1 MTIIDGIVQA
11 IIQGI
16 TEFLPVS
23 SSGHLSIFQHITGQ
37 TGDSGIAFS
46 LILHLGTLLAIFIS
60 FHKIIFD
67 LIKEFFVILKEFI
80 SFKFSFKDINPN
92 RNMIYMLFIALIP
105 MLFFYIF
112 KDIYVLVGIDND
124 IILEGVFFILT
135 SFMLFIADRC
145 TKGHKLEGDINYE
158 DALLVGVFQG
168 LAPFPG
174 ISRSGSTISAG
185 LIAGMTK
192 EIAVKFSFIL
202 GIPVIL
208 AGSVVELGGMGKENI
223 SIELHILIIGFIV
236 SAIVGVLSIRLVSYL
251 IKSNKF
257 KIFIYYT
264 LILGVIVISIGVFE
278 SISGIYLYDLF

>member
-1 MTIIDGIVQA
+1 MTIIDGIIQGV
-11 IIQGI
+11 IQGI

-60 FHKIIFD
+60 FNKIIFD
-67 LIKEFFVILKEFI
+67 LVKEVLVILKEVI
-80 SFKFSFKDINPN
+80 TFKFSLKNINSN
-92 RNMIYMLFIALIP
+92 RNMVYMLFVALIP

-124 IILEGVFFILT
+124 IILEGIFFILT
-135 SFMLFIADRC
+135 SFMLFIADRSI
-145 TKGHKLEGDINYE
+145 KGHKLEGDITYKN
-158 DALLVGVFQG
+158 ALLVGVFQG

-185 LIAGMTK
+185 LISGMTK
-192 EIAVKFSFIL
+192 ETAVKFSFIL

-208 AGSVVELGGMGKENI
+208 AGSLVELSGIGKENI

-236 SAIVGVLSIRLVSYL
+236 SAIVGVLSIKLVSYL
-251 IKSNKF
+251 IKSNRF

-264 LILGVIVISIGVFE
+264 FILGIIVISIGVFE
-278 SISGIYLYDLF
+278 LISGIYLYDLF